1 LNWAAGYLPYSRAA
15 AGHDQDWPRRQP
27 QGCRFPSTDTL
38 EHQVTLAPVR
48 LDPLWAGRRGETA
61 GVDRQ
66 ATHPAGGGPS
76 DQP

>member
-1 LNWAAGYLPYSRAA
+1 
-15 AGHDQDWPRRQP
+15 
-27 QGCRFPSTDTL
+27 
-38 EHQVTLAPVR
+38 

-66 ATHPAGGGPS
+66 ATHPAGGGPT